1 MNVRAFTA
9 NESSGQN
16 PSIRGSYLGVIEM
29 FGNLVPHLGHKY
41 LGYIHASELSRLII
55 SDNSLCYLSW
65 SNNTC
70 RVFSLISLQDMIRN
84 ASALSRT
91 TPKPHEGTHFLIYHA
106 NHWTVMVLDVETRTW
121 KHYNS
126 MRQRQGMQDDHYNK
140 ALKMKQWVVDH
151 HTSFMNQGWK
161 PTMFRVKIGRIATFM
176 VISTQQ

>member
-1 MNVRAFTA
+1 MLRLFLLYQKDLVIYEMNVRAFTA

-29 FGNLVPHLGHKY
+29 
-41 LGYIHASELSRLII
+41 
-55 SDNSLCYLSW
+55 
-65 SNNTC
+65 
-70 RVFSLISLQDMIRN
+70 DMIRN